1 MIQSAETG
9 GDFEYVSKG
18 RDFNNNYIDKQYLTK
33 ILNSSIKPK
42 KINANAGTLV
52 LFYGRNYLHRVT
64 PVTLKKT

>member
-1 MIQSAETG
+1 MFQ
-9 GDFEYVSKG
+9 KG

-42 KINANAGTLV
+42 KLMLMLELLRI

-64 PVTLKKT
+64 PVTSKKT